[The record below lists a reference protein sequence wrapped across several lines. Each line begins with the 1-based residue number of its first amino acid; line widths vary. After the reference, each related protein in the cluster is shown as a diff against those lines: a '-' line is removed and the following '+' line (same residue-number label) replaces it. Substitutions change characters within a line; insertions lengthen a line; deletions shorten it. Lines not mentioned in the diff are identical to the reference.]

1 MTPSIMVEN
10 ERKID
15 IVDENAEYRIASQKA
30 KKDKLV
36 KGIDGWISKLI
47 AFFCPTKAPTR
58 RM

>member
-1 MTPSIMVEN
+1 MVEN

-36 KGIDGWISKLI
+36 KGIDG
-47 AFFCPTKAPTR
+47 
-58 RM
+58 